1 MKDTILLLLSIIIL
15 MLSIVLLATRTHKKE
30 HYGSLI
36 KQSGI
41 DGAVYTDP
49 VGMDG
54 AVVY

>member
-1 MKDTILLLLSIIIL
+1 MKVIILILALIVLILL
-15 MLSIVLLATRTHKKE
+15 IVLLATHNNKKE
-30 HYGSLI
+30 AYGSLI

-54 AVVY
+54 AVIY